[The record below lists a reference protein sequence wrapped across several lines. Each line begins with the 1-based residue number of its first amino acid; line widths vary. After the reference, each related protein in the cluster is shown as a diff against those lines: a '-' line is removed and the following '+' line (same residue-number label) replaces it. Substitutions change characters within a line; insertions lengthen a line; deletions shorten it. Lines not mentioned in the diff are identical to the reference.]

1 MSGLA
6 LRRISRVSPA
16 MMALVTRGRELLLAR
31 AHRFPA
37 GRYSALA
44 GSSSRRN
51 DRGLHSARGEGGK
64 SGIDVDGIT
73 YFASQSWAFPHSLM
87 IASPPNMPAA
97 TFAPMAARSR
107 RCTGS
112 RRRVAGY
119 AAIVVDR
126 ATADRRHRGAIA

>member
-1 MSGLA
+1 LKEE
-6 LRRISRVSPA
+6 V
-16 MMALVTRGRELLLAR
+16 
-31 AHRFPA
+31 
-37 GRYSALA
+37 
-44 GSSSRRN
+44 
-51 DRGLHSARGEGGK
+51 
-64 SGIDVDGIT
+64 GIDVDGIT

-87 IASPPNMPAA
+87 IAFTAEYA
-97 TFAPMAARSR
+97 GGDLRPMAARSR